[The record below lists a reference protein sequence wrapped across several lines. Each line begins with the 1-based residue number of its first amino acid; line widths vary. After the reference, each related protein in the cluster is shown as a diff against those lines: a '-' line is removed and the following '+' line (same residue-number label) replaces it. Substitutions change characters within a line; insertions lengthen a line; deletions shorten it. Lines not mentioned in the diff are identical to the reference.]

1 MTKRIPVTSEQNI
14 WFDAEQVDDSDLTLE
29 QTHNATIQT
38 GIINNHFGTGAVPEV
53 LEQNILFDSSLET
66 NFLDGVAVSAQ
77 NQPADTNYGNQLE
90 ITLTDSLANGKK
102 TVKVCVIGLDFNSE
116 LQFETFDFKT
126 NETQVGCKH
135 FATIELL
142 LFNDFIGNPSY
153 SLNLGGKIVI
163 KEANP
168 FTLSRNPKMVAQDL
182 QPNLFFRDF
191 FVDGSTSLFTL
202 LTAALP
208 YYNIDT
214 LGIYTGSAD
223 QYYLLADD
231 ITTQVGEK
239 FVATTNNIQKLT
251 LLMSVRNLVTPADL
265 AWTGELI
272 LSIYPLQSTIECS
285 TDIVPNL
292 AIDYA
297 PMNTPIAQVSLDYNS
312 LLADGVLLDSVPQ
325 PVDFVFSNS
334 SAEGGNS
341 ISVGDYYAFSLKR
354 AGTADKCDIILE
366 AGNDLIDDS
375 RVTSYSG
382 SVWVDIPEQ
391 DLWFQIWHDS
401 AKVSD
406 GQGYDSG
413 NGMILPKTMLNTTT
427 QATEDYCLKD
437 IQFTGNDVYRAVIS
451 ATVEKS
457 DQVTDQRTGQPV
469 YSRKEFVPSVSLL
482 NSIDIASLISASE
495 PLIIGSISDK
505 NNKSF
510 DAAQAALS
518 ALLHSATVVN
528 DEILVKII
536 TDTTDTGRYST
547 SVTALESNLL
557 LGNFN
562 DAKIYPN
569 GINTST
575 YYRVSEAKLCS
586 MMVGDVD
593 GDGVITSSDLD
604 LLESYY
610 GFDMNTG
617 LPEDSTVT
625 TDGYTTT
632 YTNGYNTL
640 TVPFTN
646 GFGLSFQ
653 LVRSDGYVVASGSD
667 GIIVANPND
676 NRLAQFTSSNVSFST
691 IIGLTDFI
699 LVINDPSVDANY
711 GGFDI
716 TGIDSVSDVITLRKV
731 YLTGDVFAQMLRADI
746 NGDFAIT
753 EADGYLL
760 ESYINRYPYV
770 GTPSTTYPAPTT
782 DPYTKIGTLFNV
794 VRFKVQKYVDRS
806 DDYSSVITGRATTI
820 HPEQDI
826 FQADGY
832 FHSHDFYNNP
842 AILSFEKKLTW
853 QDFRV
858 ITGYRTKTVPSVFT
872 SLSGYN
878 VKQCTLDGT
887 TCNTYPLPIDFDSGT
902 IDFYAPDNVI
912 IGSGEIKRPNGGFY
926 KVDFEMGTI
935 VLEIPN
941 GLYGNEKSINLM
953 QDFIVSEVDG
963 TTGLPTGLTRLGYP
977 AMRYADCSF
986 VESSDLANDK
996 VRFSVAVQSFSPN
1009 TNGEDDDGY
1018 TGAIV
1023 DGKMG
1028 VSMDYSTGLLTL
1040 NFTNLYEDAV
1050 MQTLSTKVQ
1059 ISVYL
1064 KKGGFNNTPL
1074 FVESAQVRNMLSL
1087 ISIFNGPV
1095 SGGPSALVDL
1105 EVETTGILPIVNGG
1119 TGLNAAG
1126 AYGSVLMSSGSA
1138 LSYQFIADLP
1148 GTISSTSGVADAG
1161 KMIKTDSA
1169 GKLDPSFI
1177 YMNPVYI
1184 YGVAGTITDG
1194 YDASPHAIGA
1204 LEFTYDD
1211 FVATGISSVK
1221 FEAIIETTNA
1231 SNAAEIR
1238 LYDLTSGAD
1247 EVLSGANDYLS
1258 STSTTPELVV
1268 SDDLSTALD
1277 DGTISHLYEIRL
1289 VLNPTTGAELA
1300 TCKMAR
1306 LVVTYT

>member
-14 WFDAEQVDDSDLTLE
+14 WFDAEQVDDTDLTLE
-29 QTHNATIQT
+29 QTHNATVQT
-38 GIINNHFGTGAVPEV
+38 GIINNHFGTGAIPEV

-66 NFLDGVAVSAQ
+66 NFLDGVAVAAQ
-77 NQPADTNYGNQLE
+77 NQPADSNYGNQLE
-90 ITLTDSLANGKK
+90 ITLTNSLANGKK
-102 TVKVCVIGLDFNSE
+102 KVKVCIIGLDFNSD
-116 LQFETFDFKT
+116 LQFETFEFKA
-126 NETQVGCKH
+126 NETQISSKH
-135 FATIELL
+135 FTTIELL

-163 KEANP
+163 KETNP
-168 FTLSRNPKMVAQDL
+168 FTLSRSPKMIAQDL

-191 FVDGSTSLFTL
+191 FVDGSTSLYTL

-214 LGIYTGSAD
+214 LGIYTGSVD

-231 ITTQVGEK
+231 ITTQVGQK
-239 FVATTNNIQKLT
+239 FVAATNNIQKLT

-265 AWTGELI
+265 SWTGELI

-292 AIDYA
+292 AIDYS
-297 PMNTPIAQVSLDYNS
+297 PINIPIAQVSLDYNS
-312 LLADGVLLDSVPQ
+312 LLADGVQLNSVPQ
-325 PVDFVFSNS
+325 PVEFVFSNT
-334 SAEGGNS
+334 AAGNGNN
-341 ISVGDYYAFSLKR
+341 ITVGDYYAFAIKR
-354 AGTADKCDIILE
+354 AGTANKCDIILE
-366 AGNDLIDDS
+366 AGSDLIDDS
-375 RVTSYSG
+375 RITSFSG

-391 DLWFQIWHDS
+391 DLWFRIWHDA

-406 GQGYDSG
+406 GQGYDAG
-413 NGMILPKTMLNTTT
+413 NGIILPKTKLNTIT

-437 IQFTGNDVYRAVIS
+437 IEFTGNDVYRAVVS
-451 ATVEKS
+451 ATVEKT

-482 NSIDIASLISASE
+482 NSIDIANLTAASE

-505 NNKSF
+505 NNKSY
-510 DAAQAALS
+510 DASQAS
-518 ALLHSATVVN
+518 ISSLLYSATIVD

-547 SVTALESNLL
+547 AVTALETNLL

-569 GINTST
+569 AIDTST
-575 YYRVSEAKLCS
+575 YYRVSEAKLCK

-593 GDGVITSSDLD
+593 GDGVITSDDLD
-604 LLESYY
+604 LLQSYY
-610 GFDMNTG
+610 GFNMNTG
-617 LPEDSTVT
+617 LPETSSVT
-625 TDGYTTT
+625 TDGYGYTT
-632 YTNGYNTL
+632 YVNGYRTL
-640 TVPFTN
+640 TAPFSN
-646 GFGLSFQ
+646 GFSISFQ

-676 NRLAQFTSSNVSFST
+676 NRLAQFTSSTVSFST
-691 IIGLTDFI
+691 IIGLTDFT
-699 LVINDPSVDANY
+699 LVINTPSVDANY
-711 GGFDI
+711 GGFSI
-716 TGIDSVSDVITLRKV
+716 IGIDSLSDVITLRKI
-731 YLTGDVFAQMLRADI
+731 YLTGDVYAQMLRADI
-746 NGDFAIT
+746 NGDFAVT

-760 ESYINRYPYV
+760 ESYVNRYPYI
-770 GTPSTTYPAPTT
+770 GAPSPTYPAPTT
-782 DPYTKIGTLFNV
+782 DPYTKIGTTFNV
-794 VRFKVQKYVDRS
+794 VRFKVQKYIDRA
-806 DDYSSVITGRATTI
+806 DDYSSVITGRATSI

-826 FQADGY
+826 FLADGY
-832 FHSHDFYNNP
+832 FHSHNFYSYP
-842 AILSFEKKLTW
+842 ALLNFEKKLTW
-853 QDFRV
+853 EDFRV
-858 ITGYRTKTVPSVFT
+858 ITGTRTKTVPSVFT
-872 SLSGYN
+872 SLTGYSVN
-878 VKQCTLDGT
+878 QCTLDGV

-902 IDFYAPDNVI
+902 IDFYAPDNII
-912 IGSGEIKRPNGGFY
+912 IGTGDIKRPTGDFY

-941 GLYGNEKSINLM
+941 GLYGNEKTLNLM
-953 QDFIVSEVDG
+953 QDFIVSELDG

-986 VESSDLANDK
+986 VGSSDLTNDK
-996 VRFSVAVQSFSPN
+996 IRFSVAVQSFSPN
-1009 TNGEDDDGY
+1009 TNGEDPDGY

-1028 VSMDYSTGLLTL
+1028 VSMDYSTGFLTL

-1059 ISVYL
+1059 VSVYL

-1074 FVESAQVRNMLSL
+1074 FVQSEQVRNMLSL

-1105 EVETTGILPIVNGG
+1105 EAETTGILPIVNGG

-1126 AYGSVLMSSGSA
+1126 TYGTVLMSSGSA
-1138 LSYQFIADLP
+1138 LSYQFIYDLP
-1148 GTISSTSGVADAG
+1148 GVISSSTGVFDAG
-1161 KMIKTDSA
+1161 KMVKTDSA

-1177 YMNPVYI
+1177 YMNPVYV
-1184 YGVAGTITDG
+1184 YGVAGVFTATTATD
-1194 YDASPHAIGA
+1194 IGA
-1204 LEFTYDD
+1204 FEFTFDD
-1211 FVATGISSVK
+1211 FVQTGLSSVK
-1221 FEAIIETTNA
+1221 FEAIIETTA
-1231 SNAAEIR
+1231 GTAEIR
-1238 LYDLTSGAD
+1238 LYNLTGTPGYILLD
-1247 EVLSGANDYLS
+1247 GVNQEL
-1258 STSTTPELVV
+1258 STTATSETYVE
-1268 SDDLSTALD
+1268 SDDISTDLD
-1277 DGTISHLYEIRL
+1277 DGTTSHIYKIEL
-1289 VLNPTTGAELA
+1289 TGSGGTA

-1306 LVVTYT
+1306 LVLIYT